1 VTRTRIRSLGL
12 AALLGLAL
20 AVPAG
25 PAAAEVAWRG
35 WEAGLREAQASKRPI
50 LVDVY
55 TDWCGWCKRMDRD
68 VYARADVRDYLARTF
83 VAVKL
88 DAEALNDVSY
98 DGKTYTSRTL
108 ASHFRVTG
116 YPTTLFLDPSGR
128 HLVSVPGYVAG
139 DRFLLMLRYIGDGHH
154 ARGVEFRDFAKSSAP
169 R

>member
-1 VTRTRIRSLGL
+1 MTRIRLRFLGI
-12 AALLGLAL
+12 AALLTLAL
-20 AVPAG
+20 AA
-25 PAAAEVAWRG
+25 PAAADVAWRG
-35 WEAGLREAQASKRPI
+35 WEAGLREAQASGRPV

-68 VYARADVRDYLARTF
+68 VYSRTDVRDYLSRKF

-88 DAEALNDVSY
+88 DAEDLNDVSY
-98 DGKTYTSRTL
+98 DGKSYTSRTL

-116 YPTTLFLDPSGR
+116 YPTTLFLDAKGQ

-154 ARGVEFRDFAKSSAP
+154 ARGVEFKDFAKSAAP